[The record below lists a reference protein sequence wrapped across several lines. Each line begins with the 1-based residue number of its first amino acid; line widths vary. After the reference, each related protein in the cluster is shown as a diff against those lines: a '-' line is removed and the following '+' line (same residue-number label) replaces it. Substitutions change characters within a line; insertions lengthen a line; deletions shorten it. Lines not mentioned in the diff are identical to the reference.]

1 MDDKGKQ
8 LVQQIADMQEEDS
21 VKLAREMLDSGYDPV
36 KLLGHCR
43 EAMEIVGKRYE
54 EGEYFLPE
62 LMLAGEMLKAIGD
75 MAKPLIKQDTSG
87 GKTAGT
93 VIIGTVQGD
102 LHDIGKN
109 IVTFML
115 EINGFK
121 VIDLGIDV
129 PIANFVESIKE
140 HKPQVVG
147 LSGFLTLAFD
157 AIREAGPGGLFTAM
171 EHTVRHFRTEHWQP
185 ALFTREGVS
194 AWMAAGAKTDVDR
207 AREVCEEVLKTY
219 HPQNISDEVERKL
232 LGVIKA
238 AQRALV

>member
-8 LVQQIADMQEEDS
+8 LVQQIAEMQEEDA
-21 VKLAREMLDSGYDPV
+21 VKLAREMLDSGYDPIQ
-36 KLLGHCR
+36 LLAHCR

-75 MAKPLIKQDTSG
+75 MAKPLITQEESG
-87 GKTAGT
+87 GKVAGT

-115 EINGFK
+115 EINGFR

-129 PIANFVESIKE
+129 PIANFVSSIKE
-140 HKPQVVG
+140 HNPQVVG

-157 AIREAGPGGLFTAM
+157 AMKQTVQAIKDAGMRDNLKIMIGGGQVDDTVKNYTGADAFGLNAM
-171 EHTVRHFRTEHWQP
+171 DAVSLCKRWVP
-185 ALFTREGVS
+185 A
-194 AWMAAGAKTDVDR
+194 
-207 AREVCEEVLKTY
+207 
-219 HPQNISDEVERKL
+219 
-232 LGVIKA
+232 
-238 AQRALV
+238 